1 MFDWNEVLD
10 FWFGELDES
19 GLPDPVYR
27 RRWFAVDRRFDQ
39 EIRRRFLSLVL
50 FASEDGLDHWR
61 TEPGG
66 ALAEILLLDQFP
78 RNIYRGGALA
88 FEQDALARRRCR
100 EAMHR
105 GQDVVL
111 PLVQRAFVYMPLQHS
126 ERREDQDLSVECYE
140 QLVASAAGELKAVLA
155 GFLKS
160 AREHRDI
167 IHRFGRF
174 PHRNR
179 ALGRASTPEEA
190 FLADAPG
197 FGQGGAGLSRG
208 TRTDEKKSA
217 KAVDERCLIRRIRLR

>member
-1 MFDWNEVLD
+1 MFDWKEVLD

-19 GLPDPVYR
+19 GLPEPVYQ
-27 RRWFAVDRRFDQ
+27 RRWFAADRRFDQ
-39 EIRRRFLSLVL
+39 EIRRRFLSLAL
-50 FASEDGLDHWR
+50 FASEEGLDHWR
-61 TEPGG
+61 AEPGG

-88 FEQDALARRRCR
+88 FEQDVLARKRCR
-100 EAMHR
+100 EAMQR
-105 GQDVVL
+105 GQDVSL
-111 PLVQRAFVYMPLQHS
+111 PLIQRAFVYMPLQHS

-140 QLVASAAGELKAVLA
+140 QLVASAEGKLKELLA

-179 ALGRASTPEEA
+179 ALGRTSTPGEEA
-190 FLADAPG
+190 FLASGPS
-197 FGQGGAGLSRG
+197 FGQ
-208 TRTDEKKSA
+208 
-217 KAVDERCLIRRIRLR
+217 